1 MLQEPG
7 EAVES
12 FSIVNGTPND
22 SELTALS
29 AVLAQVDARARA
41 EAAGVYAPHNRW
53 GTGRTLAGRPVYNP
67 SAYRNAHFD

>member
-12 FSIVNGTPND
+12 FSIVNGTPHD
-22 SELTALS
+22 SELTAFS
-29 AVLAQVDARARA
+29 VVPA